1 MPTSSTRL
9 IIKTVCTT
17 IAIGGVLGAIGGAV
31 FAKAG
36 WYDVGALAPHW
47 QFAYTF
53 LEYGMHESV
62 RNHAKEVVGTAPKD
76 IASLQAG
83 AALYRANCLACHGG
97 PGVAVANFA
106 KSMQPVPGPL
116 IDAARRWES
125 KEMYWIVRHGIKTSG
140 MPAWQ
145 YHMSDA
151 QIWQVVGFLS
161 ALPHLTP
168 AQFAAFDAGVV
179 PAAMPDGAP
188 ARPGDAVRGK
198 AALAQYACQSCH
210 VIPGVTGSKTFVGPQ
225 LAGFG
230 KQELI
235 AGKLG
240 NSPENLV
247 RWIVDPQRVDPV
259 TAMPD
264 MSVTRQDA
272 VDMAAYLSSLK

>member
-1 MPTSSTRL
+1 MSTSSKRL
-9 IIKTVCTT
+9 IIKTVCAT
-17 IAIGGVLGAIGGAV
+17 IAVGAVAGAIGGAI
-31 FAKAG
+31 FARAG
-36 WYDVGALAPHW
+36 WYNVGALAPHW

-62 RNHAKEVVGTAPKD
+62 RHHARDVVGTAPKD
-76 IASLQAG
+76 IASLRAG
-83 AALYRANCLACHGG
+83 AALYRANCVACHGG

-116 IDAARRWES
+116 IDAARRWKS

-145 YHMSDA
+145 YHMSDQ

-168 AQFAAFDAGVV
+168 RQFSGFDAGVD
-179 PAAMPDGAP
+179 AAPMPDAAP
-188 ARPGDAVRGK
+188 ARAGDVQRGK

-210 VIPGVTGSKTFVGPQ
+210 VIPGVTGSKVYVGPQ
-225 LAGFG
+225 LAEFG
-230 KQELI
+230 KQERI

-247 RWIVDPQRVDPV
+247 RWIRDPQSVDPL
-259 TAMPD
+259 TAMPN
-264 MSVTRQDA
+264 MAVTQQDA
-272 VDMAAYLSSLK
+272 VDMAAYLSSLR